1 MTDLN
6 VMMREQARAGLQTQ
20 LDAAV
25 TNGDTAAATKIA
37 DDIAKLAV
45 QSAPKAPPYG
55 QAEVIAELEKL
66 PWFGTDPKKS
76 AKVMEF
82 GKTMDFKKFATAA
95 AMAEALVKAV
105 DAEFKP
111 APAAGAANEDA
122 LVDADGN
129 PVNEDGEPVDEDG
142 EPLTAEAIAARK
154 AAGTKKPPKRTDG
167 PGENDTLNSR
177 AGGTRRT
184 GPWTKLSDAPANIQ
198 AEIKRSADKF
208 ISAKAPKEQRDT
220 YVARALE
227 SHYAI
232 HQRSKAGK
240 K

>member
-66 PWFGTDPKKS
+66 PWFGVDPKKS
-76 AKVMEF
+76 AKAMEF

-111 APAAGAANEDA
+111 APAAGAADDA
-122 LVDADGN
+122 LVDEDGN

-142 EPLTAEAIAARK
+142 ELLTAEAIAARK
-154 AAGTKKPPKRTDG
+154 AAAKPGKKRTDG
-167 PGENDTLNSR
+167 PGENDTLNNR
-177 AGGTRRT
+177 AAGARRT
-184 GPWTKLSDAPANIQ
+184 GPWTKLSDAPAAIQ
-198 AEIKRSADKF
+198 TEIKRSADKF
-208 ISAKAPKEQRDT
+208 ISAKAPKEQRET
-220 YVARALE
+220 YTARALE
-227 SHYAI
+227 SHYTI
-232 HQRSKAGK
+232 HQRKAGK